1 MFIVKIQHIEHSI
14 KNNALLQDIEDTLL
28 GLENDTD
35 KEFVRK
41 WIFSKMDEFI
51 ERCKIVQEDD
61 ELPSLL
67 MWFYMQLKTEW
78 SQINTEV
85 QYQPMVSDEP
95 DMVLIFKASL
105 LSQVIGN
112 VETIL
117 RYVDVE
123 RAVNFMSNPVWK
135 LESLDRFEVKNNQ
148 QNDLVTKSEDL
159 QASQI
164 QVLSLLK
171 EVSSYVEGQKDSSK
185 IDHEKIRTKLSQVE
199 NKFIQ
204 LTNNSNQLRLGI
216 SELRQTPAID
226 LYKRLERFYQ
236 DAQQSY
242 GVWGEFSLSGGSI
255 LIERQTIDLLIE
267 PYSQIIRMILNSAKS
282 YDEQLDIRLRV
293 RFAGRRL
300 KTGIRVKSA
309 NKVFVEDLNQ
319 LKYSTVYQDISTLV
333 KDIQAELKIVSKRE
347 SELEFA
353 IERYS
358 NSNVMEDTVI
368 FDAGGIIAGI
378 PRSFVGQLVSLNE
391 TTMKKVTTHQ
401 TLVHRDAVYPYLP
414 MNALLDGNTDDKES
428 VAILIDRNGKRL
440 ALGVSKV
447 IGIETISLQPLGAYE
462 SESPMVQSIGM
473 TGSGLILNFLSM
485 GLLFDYD
492 QIIKS

>member
-1 MFIVKIQHIEHSI
+1 MSIIKIQHIEHSI

-35 KEFVRK
+35 KEFVRN

-216 SELRQTPAID
+216 IELRQTPAID

-358 NSNVMEDTVI
+358 NSNVMEDSVI

-378 PRSFVGQLVSLNE
+378 PRAFVGQLVSLNE

>member
-358 NSNVMEDTVI
+358 NSNVMEDSVI

-378 PRSFVGQLVSLNE
+378 PRAFVGQLVSLNE